1 MSVLEIIEKKKHGE
15 SLAKEE
21 IENTIAGYLSGEV
34 KDYQMSA
41 LLMAIYFSGMDKDE
55 IAQLTRTIID
65 SGDTVDL
72 SSIRGTVVDKHST
85 GGVGDTTTLIIG
97 PILSAYGLPFG
108 KMSGRGLGHTGG
120 TLDKLES
127 IPGLRVDL
135 SMDEIVSS
143 TNAIGMAVA
152 GQTANITPADK
163 KLYALRDATA
173 TVDSIPLIA
182 SSIMSKKL
190 AIHGDCL
197 LLDVKVG
204 DGAFMKDKE
213 SARVLA
219 ETMVTI
225 GEAFGRKT
233 LAILTAMEE
242 PLGRAVGNALEVEEA
257 IATLKGQGPEDL
269 TELCITL
276 STKLIHLAE
285 GGDMETIREKVKALI
300 ANGKALEKFRAFVKN
315 QGGDDAVI
323 DDPTIFPQAKRSFDV
338 ISETEGYLNH
348 LPAHEIGIISR
359 DLGAGR
365 VTMDD
370 DLDMAAGVYL
380 HKKRGDLVKKGEV
393 LATFYGG
400 KSRPFEELAERFLS
414 IARFSDEPVFVEPLI
429 IDEVYYGHK

>member
-1 MSVLEIIEKKKHGE
+1 MSVLEVIEKKKHGE
-15 SLAKEE
+15 ALSKDE
-21 IENTIAGYLSGEV
+21 IESTIAGYLSGTV

-41 LLMAIYFSGMDKDE
+41 LLMAIYFSGTDGNE
-55 IAQLTRTIID
+55 IADLTRTIIE
-65 SGDTVDL
+65 SGETVDL
-72 SSIRGTVVDKHST
+72 SSIKGTVVDKHST

-127 IPGLRVDL
+127 IPGMSVDL
-135 SMDEIVSS
+135 SMDEIVAS

-213 SARVLA
+213 SARELA
-219 ETMVTI
+219 ETMVHI
-225 GEAFGRKT
+225 GETFGRKT

-242 PLGRAVGNALEVEEA
+242 PLGCAVGNALEVEEA
-257 IATLKGQGPEDL
+257 IATLKGEGPEDL
-269 TELCITL
+269 TDLCVFL

-285 GGDMETIREKVKALI
+285 GGDEKAIEKKVKELI
-300 ANGKALEKFRAFVKN
+300 ESGKALDKLRAFIKN
-315 QGGDDAVI
+315 QGGDDGVI
-323 DDPTIFPQAKRSFDV
+323 DDFSVFPQAEKTFDM
-338 ISETEGYLNH
+338 ISDTEGYLSH
-348 LPAHEIGIISR
+348 LPAHEVGIISR

-365 VTMDD
+365 VSMDD
-370 DLDMAAGVYL
+370 ELDMAAGVYL
-380 HKKRGDLVKKGEV
+380 HKKRGDYVEKGDV

-400 KSRPFEELAERFLS
+400 KNRPMEELARRFLAIVS
-414 IARFSDEPVFVEPLI
+414 FSEEPVPAAPLI
-429 IDEVYYGHK
+429 IDEVYHGH